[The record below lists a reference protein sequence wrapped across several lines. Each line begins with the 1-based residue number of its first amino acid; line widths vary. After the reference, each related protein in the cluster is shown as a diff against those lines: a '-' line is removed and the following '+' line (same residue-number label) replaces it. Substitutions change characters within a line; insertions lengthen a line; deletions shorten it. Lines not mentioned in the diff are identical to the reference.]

1 MRIDV
6 ITVFPEY
13 LSPLR
18 LSIIGKAIDS
28 NLLALGVTDLREFT
42 SDPHRTVDDAP
53 FGGGPGMV
61 MKPEPWG
68 EAIDDVLARSQVADP
83 LLVVPSASGVRFDQG
98 LAAELAAEQQLI
110 FACGR
115 YEGIDARVSVEYEG
129 RIRVREISIG
139 DYVLAGGEVAA
150 LVMVEAVARLLPGV
164 LGNSESAQDDSFSED
179 RDGGPLEGPVYTR
192 PREWRNLAV
201 PEVLLSG
208 DHGRIDRWRE
218 SESRRRTRDYRP
230 DLA

>member
-6 ITVFPEY
+6 ITVFPDY

-28 NLLALGVTDLREFT
+28 SLLALHVTDLRNFA

-68 EAIDDVLARSQVADP
+68 QAIDEVLARSEVARP
-83 LLVVPSASGVRFDQG
+83 LLVLPSASGVRFDQ
-98 LAAELAAEQQLI
+98 ELAAGWANEQQLI

-115 YEGIDARVSVEYEG
+115 YEGIDGRVALDYES
-129 RIRVREISIG
+129 RVRVREVCIG
-139 DYVLAGGEVAA
+139 DYVLAGGEAAA
-150 LVMVEAVARLLPGV
+150 LVMVEAVARLLPRV
-164 LGNSESAQDDSFSED
+164 LGNSESARDDSFSED
-179 RDGGPLEGPVYTR
+179 RSGGLLEGPVYTR
-192 PREWRNLAV
+192 PREWRGHKV
-201 PEVLLSG
+201 PDILLSG
-208 DHGRIDRWRE
+208 DHERIDRWRQAE
-218 SESRRRTRDYRP
+218 SERRTRDYRP
-230 DLA
+230 DLT